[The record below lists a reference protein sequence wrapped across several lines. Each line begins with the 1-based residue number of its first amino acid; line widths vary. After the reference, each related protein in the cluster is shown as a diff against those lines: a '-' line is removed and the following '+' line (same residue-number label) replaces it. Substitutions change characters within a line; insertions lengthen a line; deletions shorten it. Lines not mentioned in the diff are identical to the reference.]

1 MPEIANGDLET
12 QLGGRAGGL
21 PDVDAEPVAGDVTVR
36 VDCAHPEVCA
46 ASSFLSARSST
57 AAVLTCGAPGIRSAE
72 ARHAVS
78 ATPRTRLSAAWAGI
92 CAAALALVALIVFM
106 LQNTRSVEVT
116 YLWMHGTI
124 PLALAL
130 LIAAVGA
137 AILTMVFGAGRITQ
151 LRRLAR
157 RRRQ

>member
-1 MPEIANGDLET
+1 MAPPESAAAPEL
-12 QLGGRAGGL
+12 
-21 PDVDAEPVAGDVTVR
+21 PVA
-36 VDCAHPEVCA
+36 
-46 ASSFLSARSST
+46 ARER
-57 AAVLTCGAPGIRSAE
+57 AV
-72 ARHAVS
+72 
-78 ATPRTRLSAAWAGI
+78 PRTRLSAAWAGI

>member
-1 MPEIANGDLET
+1 MSASPTDSGEATVPEVPADSTVGE
-12 QLGGRAGGL
+12 RAA
-21 PDVDAEPVAGDVTVR
+21 PVREPVVA
-36 VDCAHPEVCA
+36 PEVPVA
-46 ASSFLSARSST
+46 PRER
-57 AAVLTCGAPGIRSAE
+57 AV
-72 ARHAVS
+72 
-78 ATPRTRLSAAWAGI
+78 PRTRWSAAWAGV

-116 YLWMHGTI
+116 FLWMHGTL

-157 RRRQ
+157 RRRE